1 MQERSLILDVPKYS
15 RPRERLEE
23 YGEKALGTHELL
35 AILLRTGSKDNNVLA
50 VAMELLN
57 SFGDLHRLKLSSL
70 EELREIKGI
79 GHAKSI
85 EIRAAIEFGVRIASA
100 SQLKIGQ
107 ITSSQMVGDLLFT
120 EMKDLPQEHVVALYL
135 NTKNHLIKKETIFV
149 GGLNSSIAHP
159 REIFRGAVRV
169 SAARIILGHNHPSGN
184 PEPSQA
190 DISFTKRI
198 IECGELMGIDLLDH
212 IVVGEKGYVSLKEIG
227 II

>member
-1 MQERSLILDVPKYS
+1 
-15 RPRERLEE
+15 
-23 YGEKALGTHELL
+23 
-35 AILLRTGSKDNNVLA
+35 
-50 VAMELLN
+50 
-57 SFGDLHRLKLSSL
+57 
-70 EELREIKGI
+70 
-79 GHAKSI
+79 
-85 EIRAAIEFGVRIASA
+85 
-100 SQLKIGQ
+100 
-107 ITSSQMVGDLLFT
+107 
-120 EMKDLPQEHVVALYL
+120 PQEHVVALYL

-159 REIFRGAVRV
+159 REIFRGAVRI

-212 IVVGEKGYVSLKEIG
+212 IVVGEKGYISLKETG

>member
-1 MQERSLILDVPKYS
+1 MQERSLVLEVPKYS

-57 SFGDLHRLKLSSL
+57 NFGDLHQLKLASL

-79 GHAKSI
+79 GH
-85 EIRAAIEFGVRIASA
+85 
-100 SQLKIGQ
+100 

-159 REIFRGAVRV
+159 REIFRGAVRI

-212 IVVGEKGYVSLKEIG
+212 IVVGEKGYISLKETG